1 MKTSTQIRVRLPRV
15 EAEKWMTLPPTSRAK
30 AVALGLRAAGNIDL
44 KQLVGMRRELV
55 NLGTLLN
62 QSLEASCGR
71 TVDGNALNE
80 CVGLIK
86 KLVR

>member
-1 MKTSTQIRVRLPRV
+1 MKNSIQLRIRLPRQG
-15 EAEKWMTLPPTSRAK
+15 AEKWLDLPPTARAK
-30 AVALGLRAAGNIDL
+30 AVALVLGSAGEIDL

-71 TVDGNALNE
+71 VVDGNALKE
-80 CVGLIK
+80 CVTLIK
-86 KLVR
+86 KLTP